1 MPSSAMTHIQNT
13 APAPPERMAVAT
25 PTRLPVPMV
34 DASAVHRLWN
44 WLMACSSRAVWAVTF
59 RSVRMAPRVCCIQ

>member
-1 MPSSAMTHIQNT
+1 
-13 APAPPERMAVAT
+13 MAVDT

-44 WLMACSSRAVWAVTF
+44 WLMACSSRAVWAVTLW
-59 RSVRMAPRVCCIQ
+59 SVRIAPRVYRIQ